1 MIMFGKGLRDQ
12 DGKKGESRGGLLDYV
27 DLVFVG
33 VNSYSALP
41 IPN

>member
-1 MIMFGKGLRDQ
+1 MDR

-27 DLVFVG
+27 DLVFVS
-33 VNSYSALP
+33 VNSYSDLP